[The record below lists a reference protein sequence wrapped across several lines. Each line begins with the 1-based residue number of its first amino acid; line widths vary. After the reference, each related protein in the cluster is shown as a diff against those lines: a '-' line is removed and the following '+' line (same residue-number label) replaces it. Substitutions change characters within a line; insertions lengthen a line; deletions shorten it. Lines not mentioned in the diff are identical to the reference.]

1 VHEVRAQGRDADRPE
16 PRRPWKFPA
25 VSDAICR
32 IGGAAAAAYLTAAM
46 KALTM
51 KQLMKLSPE
60 ECERRGRDWMRR
72 KMKPAAEADAKTA
85 PHPTLKRWI
94 KPEPPIEII
103 G

>member
-1 VHEVRAQGRDADRPE
+1 
-16 PRRPWKFPA
+16 
-25 VSDAICR
+25 
-32 IGGAAAAAYLTAAM
+32 M

-60 ECERRGRDWMRR
+60 ECDRRGRDWLAR
-72 KMKPAAEADAKTA
+72 KGKPAATEPKQAA